1 MFIIFKHKKRNV
13 GVIMKDLKE
22 IRKNINEVDKQMAK
36 LFEERMELAKL
47 VALYKKENALAIE
60 DKVREKEVLANNVN
74 YIDARCNGYF

>member
-22 IRKNINEVDKQMAK
+22 IRKSINEVDKQMAK

-60 DKVREKEVLANNVN
+60 D
-74 YIDARCNGYF
+74 